1 MPTALKSNRDQKG
14 NQASVFQNT
23 LGIFVGL
30 YLIIS
35 LIATMF
41 QVESAWTWPLDIL
54 DLASHMIAGHC
65 VYPGSHS

>member
-1 MPTALKSNRDQKG
+1 MPTALKTNRDQKR

-54 DLASHMIAGHC
+54 DLASHVIAGQC